1 MDARL
6 VTDIFLERGLI
17 TTDTAEQLTHLSQTE
32 HKPIEQTILDAQ
44 IVDESGFEQVLADS
58 LGAEAYSLQEFNPDA
73 STLSLIPSGLARLHG
88 VLPIAASGNTIFVA
102 LVDPLNPRPIE
113 DIRFALGREIVQ
125 VISFPS
131 RVQNLIRENYGSED
145 SSIQEIL
152 AQLDS
157 GHDIT
162 VDQSE
167 ADTFNLQSVTAEANA
182 APIIKYVDLILEKAI
197 AARASDIHFEPFE
210 TEFKIRYRVD
220 GALYEMDPPPFR
232 LALPVISRVKVMSN
246 LNIAER
252 RLPQDGRIQRTING
266 RQVDLR
272 VSTLP
277 TAFGESVVLRV
288 LDRSSVNL
296 DLETLGM
303 PAETMAYILEV
314 IEKPNGIFIVTG
326 PTGSGKTTTLYS
338 CLRKINTID
347 SKLLTAEDPVEY
359 EIDGIIQVPIN
370 DSIGLTFSRVL
381 RAFLRQD
388 PDRILIGETR
398 DMETAQ
404 IAIQASL
411 TGHLV
416 FTTLHTND
424 STGAVTRLMDMGIE
438 PFLISAS
445 LECVLAQRLIRKI
458 CTSCRTAY
466 EPSEQ
471 VLASLGLSVHDI
483 GDKSFYYGKGCEN
496 CNQTGYKGRK
506 GIYELLKISDPIR
519 EMINNRTPGI
529 LIRQKAIELGM
540 NTLREDGLRS
550 IYEGLSTIEEVV
562 KYT

>member
-1 MDARL
+1 MDSQQ
-6 VTDIFLERGLI
+6 VTDIFVERGYL
-17 TTDTAEQLTHLSQTE
+17 TPEQAELFIQAAQADSR
-32 HKPIEQTILDAQ
+32 PIEEVFIESQL
-44 IVDESGFEQVLADS
+44 VDESGFEIILAEFI
-58 LGAEAYSLQEFNPDA
+58 GAEAHSLSGFTPDA

-88 VLPIAASGNTIFVA
+88 VLPVGASGNTIFVA
-102 LVDPLNPRPIE
+102 LADPLNSHPLE

-125 VISFPS
+125 VVSFPPQVS
-131 RVQNLIRENYGSED
+131 KLIREHYGSED
-145 SSIQEIL
+145 SNIQDIL
-152 AQLDS
+152 AQL
-157 GHDIT
+157 GGDIT
-162 VDQSE
+162 VDEGPEEQ
-167 ADTFNLQSVTAEANA
+167 FNLQAVTAEANA
-182 APIIKYVDLILEKAI
+182 APVVKYVDLILDKAVS
-197 AARASDIHFEPFE
+197 ARASDIHFEPFE

-220 GALYEMDPPPFR
+220 GALYELDPPPFK

-252 RLPQDGRIQRTING
+252 RLPQDGRIQRMING

-296 DLETLGM
+296 ELETLGM
-303 PAETMAYILEV
+303 PPDIMAHILEV

-370 DSIGLTFSRVL
+370 DAVGLTFSRVL

-388 PDRILIGETR
+388 PDRILVGETR
-398 DMETAQ
+398 DAETAQ

-445 LECVLAQRLIRKI
+445 MECVLAQRLIRKI
-458 CTSCRTAY
+458 CTACRTAY

-471 VLASLGLSVHDI
+471 ILASLGLSIHDI
-483 GDKSFYYGKGCEN
+483 GDKNFYYGKGCEA

-519 EMINNRTPGI
+519 EMINDRAPGI

-540 NTLREDGLRS
+540 TTLREDGLRS
-550 IYEGLSTIEEVV
+550 IYDGLTTIEEVV

>member
-1 MDARL
+1 MDAKQ
-6 VTDIFLERGLI
+6 VVEIFVEQGLI
-17 TTDTAEQLTHLSQTE
+17 TEDDGANLLLHSSNSES
-32 HKPIEQTILDAQ
+32 PIEQILVDNG
-44 IVDESGFEQVLADS
+44 IVSERGFEKTIADS
-58 LGAEAYSLQEFNPDA
+58 IGAEPFDLSEFEPDPQTLQ
-73 STLSLIPSGLARLHG
+73 LIPSGLARLHG
-88 VLPIAASGNTIFVA
+88 VIPISASGNTIFVA
-102 LVDPLNPRPIE
+102 HTDPLNSRSIE
-113 DIRFALGREIVQ
+113 DLRFALGREIVA
-125 VISFPS
+125 VVSFPPTV
-131 RVQNLIRENYGSED
+131 RALIRTHFGSEEA
-145 SSIQEIL
+145 SISEIL
-152 AQLDS
+152 ES
-157 GHDIT
+157 IGGEVT
-162 VDQSE
+162 VNEGPDEQINDH
-167 ADTFNLQSVTAEANA
+167 AVLAEANA
-182 APIIKYVDLILEKAI
+182 APIIKYVDLILDKAI
-197 AARASDIHFEPFE
+197 GARASDIHFEPFE
-210 TEFKIRYRVD
+210 SEFKIRYRVD

-232 LALPVISRVKVMSN
+232 LALPVISRVKVMAN

-252 RLPQDGRIQRTING
+252 RLPQDGRIQREING

-296 DLETLGM
+296 ELETLGM
-303 PAETMAYILEV
+303 PDDIMAYILEV
-314 IEKPNGIFIVTG
+314 IERPNGIFIVTG

-370 DSIGLTFSRVL
+370 DSIGLSFSRVL

-388 PDRILIGETR
+388 PDRILVGETR
-398 DMETAQ
+398 DTETAQ

-458 CTSCRTAY
+458 CANCRTPY
-466 EPSEQ
+466 QPSEQ
-471 VLASLGLSVHDI
+471 VLASIGLAPHDI
-483 GDKSFYYGKGCEN
+483 GDKSFHYGKGCEV
-496 CNQTGYKGRK
+496 CNHTGYKGRK

-519 EMINNRTPGI
+519 EMINNREPGI

-540 NTLREDGLRS
+540 TTLRQDGMRS
-550 IYEGLSTIEEVV
+550 IYDGITTLEEVV

>member
-1 MDARL
+1 MDAKQ
-6 VTDIFLERGLI
+6 VVEIFVEQGLI
-17 TTDTAEQLTHLSQTE
+17 TEDDGANLLLHASNSES
-32 HKPIEQTILDAQ
+32 PIEQILVDNG
-44 IVDESGFEQVLADS
+44 IVSERGFEQTIADS
-58 LGAEAYSLQEFNPDA
+58 IGAEPFDLSEFEPDPQTLQ
-73 STLSLIPSGLARLHG
+73 LIPSGLARLHG
-88 VLPIAASGNTIFVA
+88 VIPISASGNTIFVA
-102 LVDPLNPRPIE
+102 HTDPLNSRSIE
-113 DIRFALGREIVQ
+113 DLRFALGREIVA
-125 VISFPS
+125 VVSFPPTV
-131 RVQNLIRENYGSED
+131 RALIRTHFGSEEA
-145 SSIQEIL
+145 SISEIL
-152 AQLDS
+152 ES
-157 GHDIT
+157 IGGEVT
-162 VDQSE
+162 VNEGPDEQINDH
-167 ADTFNLQSVTAEANA
+167 AVLAEANA
-182 APIIKYVDLILEKAI
+182 APIIKYVDLILDKAI
-197 AARASDIHFEPFE
+197 GARASDIHFEPFE
-210 TEFKIRYRVD
+210 SEFKIRYRVD

-232 LALPVISRVKVMSN
+232 LALPVISRVKVMAN

-252 RLPQDGRIQRTING
+252 RLPQDGRIQREING

-296 DLETLGM
+296 ELETLGM
-303 PAETMAYILEV
+303 PDDIMAYILEV
-314 IEKPNGIFIVTG
+314 IERPNGIFIVTG

-370 DSIGLTFSRVL
+370 DSIGLSFSRVL

-388 PDRILIGETR
+388 PDRILVGETR
-398 DMETAQ
+398 DTETAQ

-458 CTSCRTAY
+458 CVNCRTPY
-466 EPSEQ
+466 QPSEQ
-471 VLASLGLSVHDI
+471 VLASIGLAPHDI
-483 GDKSFYYGKGCEN
+483 GDKSFHYGKGCEV

-519 EMINNRTPGI
+519 EMINNREPGI

-540 NTLREDGLRS
+540 TTLRQDGMRS
-550 IYEGLSTIEEVV
+550 IYDGITTIEEVV

>member
-1 MDARL
+1 MDSKQTL
-6 VTDIFLERGLI
+6 EIFIERGLL
-17 TTDTAEQLTHLSQTE
+17 TPEQAGEFQQLASANE
-32 HKPIEQTILDAQ
+32 SPIEQFLVDNQ
-44 IVDESGFEQVLADS
+44 VVDERGFEQVLAEA
-58 LGAEAYSLQEFNPDA
+58 LGSEAFDLSEFQPEP
-73 STLSLIPSGLARLHG
+73 STLHLIPSGLARLHG
-88 VLPIAASGNTIFVA
+88 ALPISGSGNTIFVA
-102 LVDPLNPRPIE
+102 LTDPLNSSPLE
-113 DIRFALGREIVQ
+113 DLRFALGREIVA
-125 VISFPS
+125 VVAFPPLV
-131 RVQNLIRENYGSED
+131 RKLIREHYGSED
-145 SSIQEIL
+145 ADIGEIL
-152 AQLDS
+152 AQLGGELSVED
-157 GHDIT
+157 
-162 VDQSE
+162 VDVDHLSDQ
-167 ADTFNLQSVTAEANA
+167 ALAAEANT
-182 APIIKYVDLILEKAI
+182 APIIKYVDLIMEKAI
-197 AARASDIHFEPFE
+197 AARASDIHFEPFDK
-210 TEFKIRYRVD
+210 EFKIRYRVD

-252 RLPQDGRIQRTING
+252 RLPQDGRIQRQING

-296 DLETLGM
+296 ELETLGM
-303 PAETMAYILEV
+303 PDDIMAYILQV

-370 DSIGLTFSRVL
+370 DTIGLTFSRVL

-388 PDRILIGETR
+388 PDRILVGETR
-398 DMETAQ
+398 DTETAQ

-458 CTSCRTAY
+458 CTNCRTAY

-471 VLASLGLSVHDI
+471 VLASLGLSIHDI
-483 GDKSFYYGKGCEN
+483 GDKTFHYGKGCDV
-496 CNQTGYKGRK
+496 CNFTGYKGRK

-519 EMINNRTPGI
+519 EMINNREPGV

-540 NTLREDGLRS
+540 TTLREDGLRS
-550 IYEGLSTIEEVV
+550 IYDGITTIEEVV

>member
-1 MDARL
+1 MDAAQTL
-6 VTDIFLERGLI
+6 EIFIERGLLTKAQAKEI
-17 TTDTAEQLTHLSQTE
+17 AALTDGGAKS
-32 HKPIEQTILDAQ
+32 IESALLESGL
-44 IVDESGFEQVLADS
+44 VDEAHFLHGLAES
-58 LGAEAYSLQEFNPDA
+58 LGVEAQDLSAFEPDS
-73 STLSLIPSGLARLHG
+73 STLALIPSGLARLHG
-88 VLPIAASGNTIFVA
+88 ALPVAASGNTIFVA
-102 LVDPLNPRPIE
+102 LADPLNTPVLE
-113 DIRFALGREIVQ
+113 DLRFALGREIIQIVGL
-125 VISFPS
+125 PS
-131 RVQNLIRENYGSED
+131 RVVELIRAHYGSED
-145 SSIQEIL
+145 SSINEIL
-152 AQLDS
+152 SQLGGDLLVEDS
-157 GHDIT
+157 G
-162 VDQSE
+162 DQ
-167 ADTFNLQSVTAEANA
+167 FNQQAVQAEANS
-182 APIIKYVDLILEKAI
+182 APVVKYVDAILDKAI

-210 TEFKIRYRVD
+210 NEFKIRYRVD
-220 GALYEMDPPPFR
+220 GALYELDPPPVR
-232 LALPVISRVKVMSN
+232 LSLPVISRVKVMSN

-252 RLPQDGRIQRTING
+252 RLPQDGRIQRVING

-296 DLETLGM
+296 ELETLGM
-303 PAETMAYILEV
+303 PQEIMDYILQV

-338 CLRKINTID
+338 CLRKINTVD

-370 DSIGLTFSRVL
+370 DSIGLSFSRVL

-388 PDRILIGETR
+388 PDRILVGETR
-398 DMETAQ
+398 DAETAQ

-424 STGAVTRLMDMGIE
+424 STGAVTRLVDMGIE

-458 CTSCRTAY
+458 CTNCRTAY

-483 GDKSFYYGKGCEN
+483 GDKTFHYGKGCEQ
-496 CNQTGYKGRK
+496 CNYTGYKGRK

-519 EMINNRTPGI
+519 EMINDRAPGV

-540 NTLREDGLRS
+540 TTLREDGLRS
-550 IYEGLSTIEEVV
+550 IYNGLTTIEEVV

>member
-1 MDARL
+1 MDSRQ
-6 VTDIFLERGLI
+6 VTDIFVERGYL
-17 TTDTAEQLTHLSQTE
+17 TPEQAELFIQAAQAGS
-32 HKPIEQTILDAQ
+32 KPIEEVVIESQL
-44 IVDESGFEQVLADS
+44 VDESGFEIILAEFI
-58 LGAEAYSLQEFNPDA
+58 GAEAHSLSGFTPDA

-88 VLPIAASGNTIFVA
+88 VLPVGASGNTIFVA
-102 LVDPLNPRPIE
+102 LADPLNSHPLE

-125 VISFPS
+125 VVSFPPQVS
-131 RVQNLIRENYGSED
+131 KLIREHYGSED
-145 SSIQEIL
+145 SNIQDIL
-152 AQLDS
+152 AQL
-157 GHDIT
+157 GGDIT
-162 VDQSE
+162 VDEGPEEQ
-167 ADTFNLQSVTAEANA
+167 FNLQAVTAEANA
-182 APIIKYVDLILEKAI
+182 APVVKYVDLILDKAVS
-197 AARASDIHFEPFE
+197 ARASDIHFEPFE

-220 GALYEMDPPPFR
+220 GALYELDPPPFK

-252 RLPQDGRIQRTING
+252 RLPQDGRIQRMING

-296 DLETLGM
+296 ELETLGM
-303 PAETMAYILEV
+303 PPDIMAHILEV

-370 DSIGLTFSRVL
+370 DAVGLTFSRVL

-388 PDRILIGETR
+388 PDRILVGETR
-398 DMETAQ
+398 DAETAQ

-445 LECVLAQRLIRKI
+445 MECVLAQRLIRKI
-458 CTSCRTAY
+458 CTACRTAY

-471 VLASLGLSVHDI
+471 ILASLGLSIHDI
-483 GDKSFYYGKGCEN
+483 GDKNFYYGKGCEA

-519 EMINNRTPGI
+519 EMINDRAPGI

-540 NTLREDGLRS
+540 TTLREDGLRS
-550 IYEGLSTIEEVV
+550 IYDGLTTIEEVV

>member
-1 MDARL
+1 MDAKQ
-6 VTDIFLERGLI
+6 VVEIFVEQGLI
-17 TTDTAEQLTHLSQTE
+17 TEDDGANLLLQASNSES
-32 HKPIEQTILDAQ
+32 PIEQILVDNG
-44 IVDESGFEQVLADS
+44 IVSERGFEKTIADS
-58 LGAEAYSLQEFNPDA
+58 IGAEPYDLSEFEPDPETLQ
-73 STLSLIPSGLARLHG
+73 LIPSGLARLHG
-88 VLPIAASGNTIFVA
+88 VIPISASGNTIFVA
-102 LVDPLNPRPIE
+102 HTDPLNSRSIE
-113 DIRFALGREIVQ
+113 DLRFALGREIVA
-125 VISFPS
+125 VVSFPPTV
-131 RVQNLIRENYGSED
+131 RALIRTHFGSEEA
-145 SSIQEIL
+145 SISEIL
-152 AQLDS
+152 ES
-157 GHDIT
+157 IGGEVT
-162 VDQSE
+162 VNEGPDEQINE
-167 ADTFNLQSVTAEANA
+167 QAALNEANA
-182 APIIKYVDLILEKAI
+182 APIIKYVDLILDKAI
-197 AARASDIHFEPFE
+197 GARASDIHFEPFE
-210 TEFKIRYRVD
+210 SEFKIRYRVD

-232 LALPVISRVKVMSN
+232 LALPVISRVKVMAN

-252 RLPQDGRIQRTING
+252 RLPQDGRIQREING

-296 DLETLGM
+296 ELETLGM
-303 PAETMAYILEV
+303 PDDIMAYILEV
-314 IEKPNGIFIVTG
+314 IERPNGIFIVTG

-370 DSIGLTFSRVL
+370 DSIGLSFSRVL

-388 PDRILIGETR
+388 PDRILVGETR
-398 DMETAQ
+398 DTETAQ

-458 CTSCRTAY
+458 CANCRTPY
-466 EPSEQ
+466 QPSAQ
-471 VLASLGLSVHDI
+471 VLASIGLALHDI
-483 GDKSFYYGKGCEN
+483 GDKSFYYGKGCEV

-519 EMINNRTPGI
+519 EMINNREPGI

-540 NTLREDGLRS
+540 TTLRQDGMRS
-550 IYEGLSTIEEVV
+550 IYDGITTIEEVV

>member
-1 MDARL
+1 MDAKQ
-6 VTDIFLERGLI
+6 VTDIFVEAGWIAADQADAFVQECAVSGKEIDRVIVDSGVLTE
-17 TTDTAEQLTHLSQTE
+17 EQFYQGIATSIGTEVVDLDVFDGASQTL
-32 HKPIEQTILDAQ
+32 H
-44 IVDESGFEQVLADS
+44 
-58 LGAEAYSLQEFNPDA
+58 
-73 STLSLIPSGLARLHG
+73 LIPTGLARLHG
-88 VLPIAASGNTIFVA
+88 ALPVGASENTIYVA
-102 LVDPLNPRPIE
+102 FTDPFNTQIAE
-113 DIRFALGREIVQ
+113 DLRFALGREIHPVVAPPAKVQ
-125 VISFPS
+125 A
-131 RVQNLIRENYGSED
+131 LIQEYYGSETSTLD
-145 SSIQEIL
+145 DVL
-152 AQLDS
+152 AQLGENTEVTLDE
-157 GHDIT
+157 G
-162 VDQSE
+162 
-167 ADTFNLQSVTAEANA
+167 ANAFNAKAVAQEANA
-182 APIIKYVDLILEKAI
+182 APIIRFVDLILDKAI

-210 TEFKIRYRVD
+210 SEFKVRYRVD
-220 GALYEMDPPPFR
+220 GALYEMDPPPR
-232 LALPVISRVKVMSN
+232 HLALPVISRVKVMAN

-252 RLPQDGRIQRTING
+252 RLPQDGRIQRTVNG
-266 RQVDLR
+266 KQVDMR
-272 VSTLP
+272 VSVLP

-303 PAETMAYILEV
+303 PAYIHDYILEV

-370 DSIGLTFSRVL
+370 DNIGLNFSRVL

-388 PDRILIGETR
+388 PDRILVGETR
-398 DMETAQ
+398 DTETAQ

-424 STGAVTRLMDMGIE
+424 STGAVTRLTDMGVE

-445 LECVLAQRLIRKI
+445 LECVLAQRLIRRI
-458 CTSCRTAY
+458 CTTCRTAY

-471 VLASLGLSVHDI
+471 VLQSLGLTPHDI
-483 GDKSFYYGKGCEN
+483 GDKNFYYGKGCEV
-496 CNQTGYKGRK
+496 CNETGYKGRK
-506 GIYELLKISDPIR
+506 GIYELLKISDPLR
-519 EMINNRTPGI
+519 EMINSRTPAVVM
-529 LIRQKAIELGM
+529 RQKAIELGM
-540 NTLREDGLRS
+540 STLREDGLRS
-550 IYEGLSTIEEVV
+550 IYDGLSTIEEVV